1 MAARIDTQKID
12 TQKTINV
19 LVLAAMAG
27 SILFGRGWLFWSA
40 FVLMFLNVFVESL
53 ARPIAAAWMRFAEVL
68 GTVNSKILLAIA
80 FYVVLT
86 PLSFLYRIFNKE
98 LVWHFRAKGRET
110 LFEDVKETY
119 SKKTFERQW

>member
-1 MAARIDTQKID
+1 MVTMKPNID

-27 SILFGRGWLFWSA
+27 FIIFGRGWLLWTA
-40 FVLMFLNVFVESL
+40 FVLMALNVFAEPLV
-53 ARPIAAAWMRFAEVL
+53 RPIAAAWLKFAEVL

-80 FYVVLT
+80 FYFVLT
-86 PLSFLYRIFNKE
+86 PLSVLYRVFNKE
-98 LVWHFRAKGRET
+98 LVLHFKAKDRET
-110 LFEDVKETY
+110 LFEDVKEPY